1 MSNLVTERNIFEKEW
16 CVDNFKDYAV
26 IDFTTRERIVDV
38 VYSKPSMQ
46 KKIALVVSALPEMID
61 ALTMMSRVLDEQL
74 TADAKENPDIAEALK
89 VYERIIEKIVPIEFT
104 LNCGKVIEKGD
115 EYYIV
120 ENGSVVWQKLS
131 HKSDL
136 SKTGFETP
144 TQANEYLQSR
154 Q

>member
-1 MSNLVTERNIFEKEW
+1 MSTLVTERNIFEKEW

-46 KKIALVVSALPEMID
+46 KKIALVISAVPEMID
-61 ALTMMSRVLDEQL
+61 ALTLMSRVLDEQL

-89 VYERIIEKIVPIEFT
+89 VYEKIIEKVVPIEFT

-115 EYYIV
+115 AYYIV
-120 ENGSVVWQKLS
+120 ENGSVVWQQLS

-136 SKTGFETP
+136 EKIGFETP